1 MVERVKRWEIR
12 VENHPPP
19 RRRRGN
25 ARVVPIASALSEYVD
40 LIGNILKVRH
50 DLHQNRHEERFCGR
64 VNIAR
69 SHVDSDSEMVV
80 GIHCLYGLPV
90 RGVPKLLGHDAL
102 CKRPIVV
109 AVVLAQL
116 GFSQD

>member
-1 MVERVKRWEIR
+1 MKD
-12 VENHPPP
+12 HPPP
-19 RRRRGN
+19 RRCRGN
-25 ARVVPIASALSEYVD
+25 ARIVLAAFALGEYMD
-40 LIGNILKVRH
+40 LVGNVLKVRH
-50 DLHQNRHEERFCGR
+50 DLSENRHEERFCGR
-64 VNIAR
+64 VNITR
-69 SHVDSDSEMVV
+69 SHVNSDNECVV